1 MAAAEDLIAKL
12 DIPTPEG
19 RGQIHVYYLAH
30 ANAEE
35 LAKVLTAQA
44 GEMSR
49 PPGSRET
56 TGTTPR
62 STIRRPTTPTTPTT
76 PATPTTPTTV
86 TTASGVTITADK
98 PTNSLVISAPPE
110 AYATLKGIIEKLDIR
125 RSQVLVESLIA
136 EITFDKARALGVEWR
151 VIDDPDGGT
160 QVFGS
165 STGAG
170 GSTAT
175 GVLDALT
182 LNPLTPTPGLLIG
195 ALRNSITIG
204 GREIFNIPAILRAF
218 QGDSDVN
225 ILATP
230 NLLTT
235 DNEEAEIIIGEERPF
250 LRSAQDTPVG
260 GVGGTSTV
268 RTFEF
273 RDTGITLRLTP
284 QISQGKTVRLNLDQ
298 EITNFVSES
307 ETGAVTTTKRSAKTT
322 VIVDDAQTIV
332 IGGLIQENRNEAQ
345 TQVPCLGNLPVL
357 GWAFRQSSERKRK
370 TNLLIFITPHIITS
384 PDDVRR
390 ITDHK
395 RQQSDRAPEIEE
407 QLRENRPLENVEILL
422 N

>member
-1 MAAAEDLIAKL
+1 V
-12 DIPTPEG
+12 PFG
-19 RGQIHVYYLAH
+19 
-30 ANAEE
+30 
-35 LAKVLTAQA
+35 
-44 GEMSR
+44 
-49 PPGSRET
+49 
-56 TGTTPR
+56 
-62 STIRRPTTPTTPTT
+62 
-76 PATPTTPTTV
+76 
-86 TTASGVTITADK
+86 
-98 PTNSLVISAPPE
+98 
-110 AYATLKGIIEKLDIR
+110 
-125 RSQVLVESLIA
+125 

-182 LNPLTPTPGLLIG
+182 ANPLTPTPGLLIG

-284 QISQGKTVRLNLDQ
+284 QISQGKTVRLNLPRDH
-298 EITNFVSES
+298 EFVSEL
-307 ETGAVTTTKRSAKTT
+307 K
-322 VIVDDAQTIV
+322 
-332 IGGLIQENRNEAQ
+332 
-345 TQVPCLGNLPVL
+345 P
-357 GWAFRQSSERKRK
+357 
-370 TNLLIFITPHIITS
+370 
-384 PDDVRR
+384 
-390 ITDHK
+390 
-395 RQQSDRAPEIEE
+395 AP
-407 QLRENRPLENVEILL
+407 
-422 N
+422 